1 MERNADNFER
11 EFFWGPQILEKRP
24 KIRRKYSPSK
34 FAENFAGYFP
44 KIRRT
49 KIKIQ
54 PQIRSAE
61 PQDREFP

>member
-1 MERNADNFER
+1 MPTILGVNFFGGLKSLR
-11 EFFWGPQILEKRP
+11 KGR